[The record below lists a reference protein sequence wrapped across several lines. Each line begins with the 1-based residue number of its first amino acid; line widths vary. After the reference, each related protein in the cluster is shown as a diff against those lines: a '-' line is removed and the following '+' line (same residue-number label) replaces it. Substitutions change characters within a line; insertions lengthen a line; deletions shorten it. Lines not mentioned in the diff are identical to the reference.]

1 MSRLDSF
8 LGAERKG
15 FDAYVL
21 DDRRC
26 PYRDTR
32 KASGRLTWSRAY
44 RNAWIMGYIR
54 AANYCGDTKENNY
67 ETWSVDY
74 E

>member
-1 MSRLDSF
+1 MSRRDSF

-32 KASGRLTWSRAY
+32 KPSGRLSWSRAY
-44 RNAWIMGYIR
+44 RNAWIMGYQK
-54 AANYCGDTKENNY
+54 AAIYFGDINESNYL
-67 ETWSVDY
+67 TWSVDY